1 MKAQYRN
8 TGVMPKTLAAEP
20 HLGPALLPYGRAYL
34 ELTRRRQLGYAS
46 TQPLSAADILM
57 YGHSCGF
64 SDDIEFFFRIISALD
79 DEHVKKEMEK
89 MDKASK
95 NGRGKS
101 AKPSKPPR
109 RGRRR

>member
-20 HLGPALLPYGRAYL
+20 HLGPALVPYARAYL

-46 TQPLSAADILM
+46 IQPLSAADILL

-64 SDDIEFFFRIISALD
+64 SDDIEFFFRVISALD
-79 DEHVKKEMEK
+79 DEFVKKEMEK
-89 MDKASK
+89 LDKASK
-95 NGRGKS
+95 KGKGRS
-101 AKPSKPPR
+101 ARPSSPPR
-109 RGRRR
+109 GGRRR